1 MLRNPKFTGWVEKKE
16 QASRAREETI
26 EVEGNLEKVSL
37 KLRDRS
43 TLRARKRPHVWN
55 TALELQYG
63 GRQDLDKTSFSE
75 VVGQT
80 PARNGPNDYG
90 K

>member
-16 QASRAREETI
+16 QASRVREETI

-43 TLRARKRPHVWN
+43 PLRARKQPPVWN
-55 TALELQYG
+55 TALELPVW
-63 GRQDLDKTSFSE
+63 RPS
-75 VVGQT
+75 
-80 PARNGPNDYG
+80 GP
-90 K
+90 